1 MQAVVHHTRAVAD
14 PAGHALLD
22 AVAEVGLERLVRQIV
37 VVSAEACRQLH
48 EAAARQEDGV
58 VADAQHLHLLGQVM
72 VLRQV
77 VGQRRRVHLVGIQ
90 REGHRRQRKM
100 MHGKRGAA
108 LRDGRLDPR
117 RIPMDGV
124 PAAGDVGAVTDK
136 QRDKTVGIAV
146 HGVRLRID
154 RRTVF
159 TVGEF
164 NGHRQVG
171 VVHQLIRSVTYH
183 GLIADFVV
191 VVLGGNTRTGEQHQ
205 EKNIKLSHLYYFSL
219 LLSMLVISHT
229 SDRIRVVGG
238 ERRGYRGVA
247 VVFDR
252 DSERAA
258 GRADRPVARHRAQA
272 LVLGN

>member
-1 MQAVVHHTRAVAD
+1 
-14 PAGHALLD
+14 
-22 AVAEVGLERLVRQIV
+22 
-37 VVSAEACRQLH
+37 
-48 EAAARQEDGV
+48 
-58 VADAQHLHLLGQVM
+58 
-72 VLRQV
+72 
-77 VGQRRRVHLVGIQ
+77 
-90 REGHRRQRKM
+90 
-100 MHGKRGAA
+100 MHGKRGVA

-146 HGVRLRID
+146 HSVRLRID

-205 EKNIKLSHLYYFSL
+205 EKNIKLFHLFYYFSL

-229 SDRIRVVGG
+229 TDGIRIVGG
-238 ERRGYRGVA
+238 ERRGNGAVA
-247 VVFDR
+247 VVLDR
-252 DSERAA
+252 DCEGAA
-258 GRADRPVARHRAQA
+258 GRADRPVARHRTQT